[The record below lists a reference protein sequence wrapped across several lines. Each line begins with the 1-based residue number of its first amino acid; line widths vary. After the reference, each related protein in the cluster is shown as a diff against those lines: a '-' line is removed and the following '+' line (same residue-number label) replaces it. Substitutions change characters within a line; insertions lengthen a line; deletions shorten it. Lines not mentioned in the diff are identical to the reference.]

1 MGIGKQRPKF
11 LLSVGLVAL
20 IVAAPAGALAMNL
33 GGFGGPRLGGHLN
46 NSTMPIRSSVGSPV
60 IRNVGVINK
69 RGVINNGNVGV
80 LATTV
85 GGNPGRGNNPCGLSR
100 GGATRCG
107 PPNGNG
113 GSGPGK
119 VGNQGGDGPPSVNN
133 GGGLPHR
140 YPPPRWIPPVVIAT
154 PPVVTSPPVVVT
166 PSPVV
171 MSPVATGGGQSG
183 NPQVTRRGGSG
194 VPPANER
201 RYVPDEVV
209 VEFATTT
216 SNQRQDALLR
226 RMRMTRLQSVAL
238 QLEGT
243 TLERWRITD
252 GRSVQVAVRQ
262 LENSGVIAQ
271 PNYLFALQD
280 AGAAPSE
287 GDPAQYMLEKMH
299 LPQAHELAKG
309 RVLVAVIDSGV
320 DITHPD
326 LAGVIAGT
334 FDALGTGL
342 KAHTHGTAIAGAIAA
357 HGRLMGA
364 APSAQ
369 ILAVRAFSGG
379 ATDDGTTFAIMT
391 GLNWAVTHGAR
402 IVNMSFA
409 GPQDPGITRSLAAA
423 HDRGVVLVAAA
434 GNKGANSPPLYP
446 AADPNVIAVTSTDTN
461 DQLPAFANRGRSVT
475 VAAPGV
481 DLMLLAPN
489 GTLQVSSGTS
499 FSAAYVT
506 GTAAL
511 MVERKPDLGPETLRQ
526 ALTVTAH
533 HLAPSPIDKESQAG
547 AGLVDAYQAVL
558 SLAPAPVDTAASAVS
573 VSAPR

>member
-1 MGIGKQRPKF
+1 
-11 LLSVGLVAL
+11 
-20 IVAAPAGALAMNL
+20 
-33 GGFGGPRLGGHLN
+33 
-46 NSTMPIRSSVGSPV
+46 
-60 IRNVGVINK
+60 
-69 RGVINNGNVGV
+69 
-80 LATTV
+80 
-85 GGNPGRGNNPCGLSR
+85 
-100 GGATRCG
+100 
-107 PPNGNG
+107 
-113 GSGPGK
+113 
-119 VGNQGGDGPPSVNN
+119 
-133 GGGLPHR
+133 
-140 YPPPRWIPPVVIAT
+140 
-154 PPVVTSPPVVVT
+154 
-166 PSPVV
+166 
-171 MSPVATGGGQSG
+171 
-183 NPQVTRRGGSG
+183 
-194 VPPANER
+194 
-201 RYVPDEVV
+201 
-209 VEFATTT
+209 
-216 SNQRQDALLR
+216 LLR
-226 RMRMTRLQSVAL
+226 RFRMTRLQSVTF
-238 QLEGT
+238 QLGGT

-252 GRSVQVAVRQ
+252 GRSVPTAVRQ
-262 LENSGVIAQ
+262 LETGGVISAQ

-280 AGAAPSE
+280 GGAGAPSE
-287 GDPAQYMLEKMH
+287 GDPAQYILEKMH
-299 LPQAHELAKG
+299 LPQAHGLAKG

-320 DITHPD
+320 DIAHPD
-326 LAGVIAGT
+326 LTGDIAGT

-379 ATDDGTTFAIMT
+379 AADDGTTFAIMT

-409 GPQDPGITRSLAAA
+409 GPQDPGIARSIAAA
-423 HDRGVVLVAAA
+423 HDRGVVLIAAA

-461 DQLPAFANRGRSVT
+461 DQVPAFANRGRYVT

-511 MVERKPDLGPETLRQ
+511 MLERKPDLNPETLRQ

-533 HLAPSPIDKESQAG
+533 HLAGGPIDKENQAG

-558 SLAPAPVDTAASAVS
+558 SLAPIALDAAASAVQ
-573 VSAPR
+573 VPAPQ

>member
-80 LATTV
+80 LATAV
-85 GGNPGRGNNPCGLSR
+85 GGNPGRGSNPCGLSR

-113 GSGPGK
+113 GNGPGK
-119 VGNQGGDGPPSVNN
+119 VGNQGGDGPPSVVVNN
-133 GGGLPHR
+133 GGDGPHR
-140 YPPPRWIPPVVIAT
+140 YPPPRWIPPVV
-154 PPVVTSPPVVVT
+154 TSPPVVVA

-183 NPQVTRRGGSG
+183 NPQVTRRSGSG

-216 SNQRQDALLR
+216 SNQRQDGLLR

-364 APSAQ
+364 APAAQ
-369 ILAVRAFSGG
+369 ILAVRAFGGG
-379 ATDDGTTFAIMT
+379 AADEGTDVAIRS
-391 GLNWAVTHGAR
+391 GLSWAVTHGAR

-409 GPQDPGITRSLAAA
+409 GPQDPGLARIVATA
-423 HDRGVVLVAAA
+423 HDRGVIMVAAA

-461 DQLPAFANRGRSVT
+461 DQVPAFANRGRHVA

-533 HLAPSPIDKESQAG
+533 HLAPSPIDNESQAG

-558 SLAPAPVDTAASAVS
+558 SLAPVPVDTAASAVS